1 MDTKKKVSGDSAP
14 PAENEDSIDED
25 DTSSNFSSSLV
36 SLRVVEDDIDD
47 VEALEIFDSPDA
59 DTD

>member
-1 MDTKKKVSGDSAP
+1 MSGDSTPA
-14 PAENEDSIDED
+14 AENEDSIDSD
-25 DTSSNFSSSLV
+25 SQSSFSSSLV

>member
-14 PAENEDSIDED
+14 PAENEDSIDSD
-25 DTSSNFSSSLV
+25 SQSSFSSSLV